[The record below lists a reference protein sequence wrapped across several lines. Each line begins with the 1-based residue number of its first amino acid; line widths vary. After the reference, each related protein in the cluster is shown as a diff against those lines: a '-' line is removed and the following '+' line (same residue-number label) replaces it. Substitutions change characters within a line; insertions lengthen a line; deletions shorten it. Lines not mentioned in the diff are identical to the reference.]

1 MWAAVAATALGAA
14 AVFLQ
19 LREVAKRASIDYSR
33 QKKQATID
41 FYVQTLEARSQFGSE
56 LPPDRDAKAI
66 KEFLSRCGNEED
78 VAETVNGYLGYWELL
93 AAAANEEI
101 IDRDTIALIARTRIV
116 SIVDNYGEY
125 IKAER
130 KRLQVPAIYEQLTEL
145 AARFKS
151 PGPVAETD
159 ESD

>member
-1 MWAAVAATALGAA
+1 MWAAVAATALGAG

-19 LREVAKRASIDYSR
+19 LRQVATRANIDYSR

-41 FYVQTLEARSQFGSE
+41 FYVQTLEARSQFSSE
-56 LPPDRDAKAI
+56 LPPDRDATAV
-66 KEFLSRCGNEED
+66 KEFLSRCGNEEN

-101 IDRDTIALIARTRIV
+101 IDRDTLALIARTRIV

-130 KRLQVPAIYEQLTEL
+130 KRLQVPTIYEQLTEL
-145 AARFKS
+145 AARLKS
-151 PGPVAETD
+151 PGTAAETD